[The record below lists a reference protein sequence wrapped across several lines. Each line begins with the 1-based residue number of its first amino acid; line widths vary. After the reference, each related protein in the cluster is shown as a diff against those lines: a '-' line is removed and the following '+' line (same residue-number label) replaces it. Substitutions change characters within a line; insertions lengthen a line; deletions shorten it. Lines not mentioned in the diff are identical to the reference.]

1 MKTKKIVVLGSCNTD
16 MVIKSDRL
24 PVPGETILGG
34 EFIMNPGGKG
44 ANQAVAAARLG
55 GNVVFLTK
63 TGNDLFGRQSVSL
76 YSEENINTDY
86 ILSSSDKPSGVAMI
100 SVDKKG
106 ENSIIVASGA
116 NSTYSIDDFKS
127 VESTVYD
134 ADILLMQLEI
144 PIETVTY
151 AAKVAKEH
159 GVKVVLNPAPAQ
171 FLPKDLLENVSII
184 IPNNTEAEILSG
196 IKVSDIESA
205 KNATDIISQKGIETV
220 IITMGDYGAFIK
232 TKEEYISVPTQKVN
246 AIDTTAAGDTFCGAL
261 VVALSE
267 GKDII
272 DAVKFANK
280 CSGITVTRL
289 EAQSSCPY
297 RNEII

>member
-1 MKTKKIVVLGSCNTD
+1 MKTRKIVVLGSCNTD

-24 PVPGETILGG
+24 PVPGETILG
-34 EFIMNPGGKG
+34 
-44 ANQAVAAARLG
+44 
-55 GNVVFLTK
+55 
-63 TGNDLFGRQSVSL
+63 
-76 YSEENINTDY
+76 
-86 ILSSSDKPSGVAMI
+86 
-100 SVDKKG
+100 
-106 ENSIIVASGA
+106 
-116 NSTYSIDDFKS
+116 
-127 VESTVYD
+127 
-134 ADILLMQLEI
+134 
-144 PIETVTY
+144 
-151 AAKVAKEH
+151 KE
-159 GVKVVLNPAPAQ
+159 
-171 FLPKDLLENVSII
+171 LLENVSII

-289 EAQSSCPY
+289 GAQSSCPY
-297 RNEII
+297 RNEVI